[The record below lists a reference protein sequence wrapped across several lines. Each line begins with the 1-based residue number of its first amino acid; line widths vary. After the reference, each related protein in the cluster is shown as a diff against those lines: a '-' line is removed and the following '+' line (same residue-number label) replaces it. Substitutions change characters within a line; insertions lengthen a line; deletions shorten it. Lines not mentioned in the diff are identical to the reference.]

1 MLQLKDGPTTLHFVY
16 RRRAT
21 PLVLTVGLVVV
32 CILFQVWSLDGF
44 QGLASGLYGLKYY
57 Q

>member
-44 QGLASGLYGLKYY
+44 QSLVACTG
-57 Q
+57 